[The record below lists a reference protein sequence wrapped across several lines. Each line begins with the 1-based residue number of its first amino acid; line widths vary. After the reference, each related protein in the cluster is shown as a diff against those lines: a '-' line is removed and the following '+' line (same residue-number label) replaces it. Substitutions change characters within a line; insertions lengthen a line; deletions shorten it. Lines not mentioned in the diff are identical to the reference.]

1 MPELTVASRD
11 WRGLHRS
18 NPHPLFQSRLA
29 FPYMLVSIPS
39 TQHAPANPHRVPTQR
54 SSEAHHASHFARLWS
69 YPGKTTKKK
78 NKIKRNHAEVLIQTG
93 ADNGDRL
100 KPCILN
106 LTSISLAFQTGCDF
120 LSFSFPTGC
129 YSLGCIPLFLGLS
142 SVIRIYSCWSLAL
155 IIHKEQNSS
164 GPLLFL
170 DHLGEVE
177 RWKHA
182 SCQWN
187 KSRALWDTMD
197 TLTWKCSHLSSML
210 WAKTKAGQA
219 LWRNPGSSRLVTTNT
234 TSP

>member
-39 TQHAPANPHRVPTQR
+39 AQQAPANPHRVPTQR

-106 LTSISLAFQTGCDF
+106 LTSISLAFQTWMWYPF
-120 LSFSFPTGC
+120 FQFSHWVLQ
-129 YSLGCIPLFLGLS
+129 SGLHPS
-142 SVIRIYSCWSLAL
+142 VSGVVIRYPDL
-155 IIHKEQNSS
+155 
-164 GPLLFL
+164 
-170 DHLGEVE
+170 
-177 RWKHA
+177 
-182 SCQWN
+182 
-187 KSRALWDTMD
+187 
-197 TLTWKCSHLSSML
+197 
-210 WAKTKAGQA
+210 
-219 LWRNPGSSRLVTTNT
+219 
-234 TSP
+234 